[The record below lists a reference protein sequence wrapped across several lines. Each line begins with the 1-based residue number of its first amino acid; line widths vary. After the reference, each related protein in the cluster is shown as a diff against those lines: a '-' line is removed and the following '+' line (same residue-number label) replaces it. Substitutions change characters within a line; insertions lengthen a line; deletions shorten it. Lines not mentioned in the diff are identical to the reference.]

1 MSILDIPELANLL
14 ASYLSLL
21 DLSICIRV
29 SKSWNYTFVPH
40 IWHIIPPPAS
50 IFMAQSTHES
60 AELLRLA
67 TRSDFLAAQQQPQ
80 DSSQGINNKAACSA
94 TTTTTTATVDPT
106 QDSTS
111 PEPTEQE
118 LLLHLLKYCPNLQS
132 LHLDQWS
139 GTNADLDFWRT
150 FARDVVPS
158 LVQFRVEFTYQC
170 PNREKPYTGP
180 VTVSIPP
187 ILIDKCSS
195 MMNQLTIPYTNVFLE
210 TSLQEQEQDQD
221 VEAAAMVS
229 ISNEAIEDAGEENED
244 PAGNE
249 ESLELAECTKLR
261 RLEID
266 NSTAS
271 SLRLLADALRTGLP
285 NVDEIEIS
293 YGDHYN
299 DEFVADAV
307 VASVLSANRKGW
319 RNVSLPTLDTLSSE
333 ALVQH
338 STTLESLQVRN
349 TPGFTSAQMCQ
360 ILSTSPYL
368 HTFMILSEG
377 ECVEPHVSHILAED
391 FIDLDPVTNSLRPW
405 PCVSTLKLFR
415 AKILGIPRPDITQT
429 HYGCTRGEPAVG
441 NGEEGNGAVVL
452 QETHS
457 GQGRELQAH
466 VYERLSSFTRLKV
479 LGLGHD
485 DRDFGNENNFVEE
498 PSGAWVL
505 GDQAYQYECLE
516 MSLDSGLQKL
526 ETLKDLEE
534 VNVFRMATCV
544 GVQEVKWM
552 TKAWPRLVSVEGLNA
567 DTNEERAETWLRRYC
582 PGILSNPCSFEL

>member
-1 MSILDIPELANLL
+1 
-14 ASYLSLL
+14 
-21 DLSICIRV
+21 
-29 SKSWNYTFVPH
+29 
-40 IWHIIPPPAS
+40 
-50 IFMAQSTHES
+50 MAQSTYKS
-60 AELLRLA
+60 AELLHLA

-80 DSSQGINNKAACSA
+80 DSSQGINNKAACSSSSSSLLSKKI
-94 TTTTTTATVDPT
+94 TTATVDPT
-106 QDSTS
+106 QTPTS

-132 LHLDQWS
+132 LRLVQWS
-139 GTNADLDFWRT
+139 GTDADLDFWRM

-158 LVQFRVEFTYQC
+158 LVQFSVEFTYQC
-170 PNREKPYTGP
+170 PNREEPYTGP
-180 VTVSIPP
+180 ATVSIPP

-195 MMNQLTIPYTNVFLE
+195 KMNKLTIPYTNLFLE
-210 TSLQEQEQDQD
+210 TSPQEQEQYQD
-221 VEAAAMVS
+221 VEAAATAS
-229 ISNEAIEDAGEENED
+229 ICNEAIEDAGEENEGL
-244 PAGNE
+244 AGNE
-249 ESLELAECTKLR
+249 ESLVGLRSLSISAIEQNPDLSYLKSLLRRCPNLETLHVDTIDQGWLQELAECTKLR

-266 NSTAS
+266 NSNVS

-299 DEFVADAV
+299 DEFVPDAV

-319 RNVSLPTLDTLSSE
+319 RNVSVPTLDTLSSE

-338 STTLESLQVRN
+338 SITLESLQVKD

-368 HTFMILSEG
+368 HTFMILAEG
-377 ECVEPHVSHILAED
+377 ECMDPHVSHILAED

-405 PCVSTLKLFR
+405 PCASTLKLFR
-415 AKILGIPRPDITQT
+415 AKILGIPRPDITLT
-429 HYGCTRGEPAVG
+429 YYGCTRGEPAVG
-441 NGEEGNGAVVL
+441 NGEEDNVAVVL

-457 GQGRELQAH
+457 GQGRELQAR
-466 VYERLSSFTRLKV
+466 VYERLSSFTRLMV

-505 GDQAYQYECLE
+505 GDQAYQYECLD

-526 ETLKDLEE
+526 ETLRDLEE
-534 VNVFRMATCV
+534 LNIFRMATCV

-552 TKAWPRLVSVEGLNA
+552 TKAWPRLVSVEGLNVDA
-567 DTNEERAETWLRRYC
+567 NEERAETWLRRNC
-582 PGILSNPCSFEL
+582 PGILSNPCSFEF